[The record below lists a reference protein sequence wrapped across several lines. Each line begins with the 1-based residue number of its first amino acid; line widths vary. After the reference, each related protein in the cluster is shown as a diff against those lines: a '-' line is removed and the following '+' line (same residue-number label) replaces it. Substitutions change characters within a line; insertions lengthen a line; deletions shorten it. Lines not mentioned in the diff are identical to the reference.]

1 MILYVHDAVSNEAV
15 FILKDDTVFD
25 LGSYTAVFDVR
36 KGEWFIRN
44 QLAFPT
50 CLQKGSQ
57 VFEYPDLERAVYFL
71 RVPDT
76 DG

>member
-1 MILYVHDAVSNEAV
+1 MMLYVHDAVSNEAV

-25 LGSYTAVFDVR
+25 LSSDTAVFDVR
-36 KGEWFIRN
+36 KGDWFIRN

-57 VFEYPDLERAVYFL
+57 VFAYPDLDRPIYFL
-71 RVPDT
+71 RAQDT